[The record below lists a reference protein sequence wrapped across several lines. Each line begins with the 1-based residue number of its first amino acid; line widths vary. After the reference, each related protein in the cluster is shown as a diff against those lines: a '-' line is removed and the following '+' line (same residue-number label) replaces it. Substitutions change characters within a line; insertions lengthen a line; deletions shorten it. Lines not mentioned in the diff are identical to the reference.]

1 LPQKKNAGK
10 FLEMIALIVDN
21 YSLLG
26 LFLGER
32 SLSFW
37 GELEVGGGGV
47 EVRRG
52 VSVFFSKKYYFQQN
66 KKIFKK

>member
-1 LPQKKNAGK
+1 
-10 FLEMIALIVDN
+10 MIALIVDN

-37 GELEVGGGGV
+37 GELEVGGGV